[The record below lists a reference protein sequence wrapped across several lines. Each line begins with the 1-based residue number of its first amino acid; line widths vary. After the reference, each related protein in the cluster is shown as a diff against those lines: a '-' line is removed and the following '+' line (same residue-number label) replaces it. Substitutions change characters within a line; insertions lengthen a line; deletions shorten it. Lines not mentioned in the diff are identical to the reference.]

1 MHSHGTAVSDLREK
15 TQAQGITPKSRTT
28 TGSHA
33 TEQTEVA
40 VCGSQDVTIF
50 FTSYRNEDSSE
61 ICFDAA
67 TEHIRIG
74 PCILH
79 WSQAAKLE
87 LGVLKALHSEIETLK

>member
-1 MHSHGTAVSDLREK
+1 MVSSGTIVK
-15 TQAQGITPKSRTT
+15 Q
-28 TGSHA
+28 
-33 TEQTEVA
+33 
-40 VCGSQDVTIF
+40 
-50 FTSYRNEDSSE
+50 DSSK